1 MPVFLCRPRFLV
13 AFNLLILLTLSLPC
27 AAQYPGGPTP
37 ATRLNEVQAVYIA
50 RAFCR
55 KIGQPVTATG
65 TATFAADAQDL
76 SNHYWQPI
84 WEVTFPAQAEVEVV
98 DATGIITRYA
108 NDAYDAV
115 HRNDNSPA
123 GDPISQPEAVQRA
136 RAAVDATGQPEPLLF
151 WEAQTE
157 QRHLF
162 PPLAKTYQW
171 TVRWHR
177 AAGGVSYRN
186 QHASVALDAQTGEV
200 EYMVIMF
207 GGPPLES
214 ARKVL
219 GQDDAISVA
228 ASQVISQI
236 VQQEAT
242 LKEAHPEI
250 VWPDPRWP
258 HSSDK
263 QGQPKGVRLAWAV
276 TFIVD
281 GVWHQADVDTETGE
295 VLSVAADG
303 GPMGMHVAAVPK
315 AAPTP
320 PPIAPMLQAAR
331 AVYVRGRDAG
341 GKWAIKPL
349 LKFSNKT
356 QPHAV
361 AVLRKTADFRK
372 EGPAGD
378 APQELIVVGKSD
390 AIGVYSY
397 FPETGLLGGGS
408 EWAAVPDEFKAWVQ
422 RKIATAGLIP
432 AQGAKK

>member
-1 MPVFLCRPRFLV
+1 MTKRSIWSRLFPML
-13 AFNLLILLTLSLPC
+13 ALILASLGTAIE
-27 AAQYPGGPTP
+27 AAPSTRAP
-37 ATRLNEVQAVYIA
+37 ATRLNESQAIQIA
-50 RAFCR
+50 RAYCQ
-55 KIGQPVTATG
+55 KIGQPVTTPG
-65 TATFAADAQDL
+65 TASFAADTNAEDPP
-76 SNHYWQPI
+76 NHYWQPV
-84 WEVTFPAQAEVEVV
+84 WEVTFPGQAHVEVV
-98 DATGIITRYA
+98 DATGGITKYD
-108 NDAYDAV
+108 NDAYYVV
-115 HRNDNSPA
+115 HRNDNSLA
-123 GDPISQPEAVQRA
+123 GDPIPQSEAVQRA
-136 RAAVDATGQPEPLLF
+136 GDAVNAAGQPEPLLF
-151 WEAQTE
+151 WEADLE
-157 QRHLF
+157 QRHPV
-162 PPLAKTYQW
+162 PPLAKTQDW
-171 TVRWHR
+171 IVRWRR
-177 AAGGVSYRN
+177 AAGGVPYRD
-186 QHASVALDAQTGEV
+186 QHASVSLDPQSGEIKG
-200 EYMVIMF
+200 MTIMY
-207 GGPPLES
+207 GSPPLES

-219 GQDDAISVA
+219 SQDDAISVA

-236 VQQEAT
+236 VQQEAAH
-242 LKEAHPEI
+242 KETHLEI

-303 GPMGMHVAAVPK
+303 GPMGMHVAAAPK

-341 GKWAIKPL
+341 GKWAVKPL

-356 QPHAV
+356 QPQAV
-361 AVLRKTADFRK
+361 ALLTKTTDFRK

-397 FPETGLLGGGS
+397 FPETGLLGSGS
-408 EWAAVPDEFKAWVQ
+408 EWAAVPDGFKTWVQ
-422 RKIATAGLIP
+422 RKIA
-432 AQGAKK
+432 AKPSPTPGPRR